1 MAHQVIA
8 LNCPNC
14 GAAVDAGQKTCLFC
28 KQPVVITTFNS
39 VYSMPMSLVNKYA
52 GTYKNALLSD
62 PENKELNISIAM
74 CYLKLKLYDKALGA
88 FEKAVEDNFD
98 NSETFFYAAVC
109 LLKGQKA
116 FNTPVDDIKKALDYI
131 KAAILIEPR
140 GVYYLF
146 SAYIKYDFYE
156 RKYLNITPNYLD
168 ELREAK
174 NNNLTSADAQML
186 FDTLGKPIPEQL
198 NL

>member
-8 LNCPNC
+8 LKCPNC
-14 GAAVDAGQKTCLFC
+14 GDAVDSGQKNCKFC
-28 KQPVVITTFNS
+28 KQPIIISTFNS
-39 VYSMPMSLVNKYA
+39 VYSMPMPLVNKYI
-52 GTYKNALLSD
+52 GSYKQVLSD
-62 PENKELNISIAM
+62 DPTNKELNNSIAM
-74 CYLKLKLYDKALGA
+74 CYLKLRLYDKALGA

-98 NSETFFYAAVC
+98 NSESFFYAAVC

-146 SAYIKYDFYE
+146 SAYIKYDFHE
-156 RKYLNITPNYLD
+156 RKYLNITPNYND

-174 NNNLTSADAQML
+174 NNGLTSADTQML
-186 FDTLGKPIPEQL
+186 FDTLDKPIPEQMKI
-198 NL
+198 

>member
-1 MAHQVIA
+1 MAHQILA

-39 VYSMPMSLVNKYA
+39 VYSMPIPLVNKYA
-52 GTYKNALLSD
+52 STYKNALSND
-62 PENKELNISIAM
+62 PENKELNTSIAM

-98 NSETFFYAAVC
+98 NSETIFYAALC

-116 FNTPVDDIKKALDYI
+116 FNTPVNDIKKALDYI
-131 KAAILIEPR
+131 NAAILIEPR

-156 RKYLNITPNYLD
+156 RKYLNITPTYID
-168 ELREAK
+168 ELQEAK
-174 NNNLTSADAQML
+174 NNKLTSADAQML
-186 FDTLGKPIPEQL
+186 FDTLGKPMPEQMKV
-198 NL
+198 